1 MKRNGLNDLL
11 VIVLFLILLIV
22 FFWKSITLQG
32 VFITGDLSAS
42 DIMDQNYPMRN
53 FLSQSLKNGYFPLW
67 NPYVFCGFPSFAEGQ
82 GGFFYPL
89 NLLLFYLLPAYLA
102 YNYSVILT
110 FFLAGLFTYIYA
122 RAIKLSRF
130 SSLLAGVIFIFSG
143 FFVSRLKHI
152 NMINSACWLPL
163 LFFLIEKYFQTKKI
177 RYVILS
183 GIVWGMQILAGH
195 FEIAYYSMLGVGCYF
210 LFKLYTVYKKEKKA
224 RIIPKN
230 FAIFILVV
238 LIGVS
243 LSAVQM
249 IPSYEYSK
257 YSIRTEGLSYEET
270 TMWTFY
276 PEGLITFLLPYYYG
290 DPAKATYQQRRGIFW
305 ENCAYVG
312 LLPLLLAFISLFSL
326 FKKYKLHRNKQT
338 IFSIEIRQ
346 YIIFFSCLI
355 LLSLLTVMKRSFFLF
370 KIFWLFLPGFK
381 FFRFQQRLLLFTE
394 FSLVILAAIGFE
406 FVVQKLRKAEINVF
420 RSVVFLI
427 IVTDLFIFGIKHNP
441 TISPEEW
448 FSKPETVNFLEKDKS
463 QYRIYSF
470 GHFYT
475 WPVAYRLAQG
485 WKGDLTPYLGHRKV
499 LPENFNM
506 VYNISSAGGYT
517 SLFLRRFS
525 QLESIL
531 WKNSSLFQ
539 DGSAILSSQAIKILS
554 LLNVKYIP
562 TIWRLQNDRLE
573 MKMESEFYPEMPK
586 VKVYENR
593 QFMPRAYIVP
603 QARILSSEKEVL
615 GMLAWEKFN
624 PLKEAL
630 IEEKINHGSQST
642 EGSNVEIIRYSPLEV
657 VVKTSL
663 TNDGFLVLSDTYYP
677 GWKVFI
683 NGKEGKILQANYIM
697 RTVPLDKGDYEV
709 KFVYAPQSFKIG
721 LIITFVALGL
731 VFLFSLRKLVFSRNK

>member
-1 MKRNGLNDLL
+1 MRNFKSTDLVL
-11 VIVLFLILLIV
+11 VILLFVLLMI
-22 FFWKSITLQG
+22 FFWRAITLQG
-32 VFITGDLSAS
+32 IFITGDLAAS
-42 DIMDQNYPMRN
+42 DIMDYNYPMRN
-53 FLSQSLKNGYFPLW
+53 FLRQSLKTGIPPLW
-67 NPYVFCGFPSFAEGQ
+67 NPYIFCGFPSHAEGQ

-89 NLLLFYLLPAYLA
+89 NLLLFYLLPSYVA

-130 SSLLAGVIFIFSG
+130 SSLLAGVIFMFSG

-177 RYVILS
+177 RYPVLT
-183 GIVWGMQILAGH
+183 GIVWGVQILAGH
-195 FEIAYYSMLGVGCYF
+195 FEIAYYSILGMGCYL
-210 LFKLYTVYKKEKKA
+210 LFKLYTVYKKEKKI

-230 FAIFILVV
+230 LAIFILIV
-238 LIGVS
+238 LIGIS
-243 LSAVQM
+243 FSAVQI

-257 YSIRTEGLSYEET
+257 YSIRTEGLSYEEA

-312 LLPLLLAFISLFSL
+312 LLPLFLAFVSLFL
-326 FKKYKLHRNKQT
+326 LLKKYKPRSDKQVAL
-338 IFSIEIRQ
+338 SIEIRE

-370 KIFWLFLPGFK
+370 KIFWFFLPGFK

-394 FSLVILAAIGFE
+394 FSLAILAAIGFE
-406 FVVQKLRKAEINVF
+406 FVIQKLRKGEKKVF
-420 RSVVFLI
+420 RNVVFLI

-475 WPVAYRLAQG
+475 WPVAYRLARG

-506 VYNISSAGGYT
+506 VYNIPSAGGYT

-525 QLESIL
+525 QLENIL

-554 LLNVKYIP
+554 LLNVKYIS
-562 TIWRLQNDRLE
+562 TIWRLQNDQLE

-603 QARILSSEKEVL
+603 QAKILSSEKEVL

-624 PLKEAL
+624 PLEEVI
-630 IEEKINHGSQST
+630 IEEEINHGSQTT
-642 EGSNVEIIRYSPLEV
+642 EGSNAEIIKYSPLEV
-657 VVKTSL
+657 AVKTSL

-683 NGKEGKILQANYIM
+683 NGKEGKILQANYTM
-697 RTVPLDKGDYEV
+697 RAVPLDKGDYEV
-709 KFVYAPQSFKIG
+709 KFIYSPLSFKVGGITSG
-721 LIITFVALGL
+721 ITLILVLFWVSKEL
-731 VFLFSLRKLVFSRNK
+731 VFLKKR